1 MSILFK
7 PSRALVLAP
16 HTDDG
21 EFGCGGTIARLL
33 EDRVD
38 VFYAAFSICEESV
51 PAGFKSDALAEE
63 VRAATGVLGIP
74 PQNLVVRS
82 YPVRRFPEH
91 RQDILEDLVRLR
103 AQFRPDLVFLPSGHD
118 IHQDH
123 QVIAAE
129 GVRAF
134 KAATLLGYDIPW
146 NNLAMTY
153 STLVVLEERHLQKK
167 LAALACYKTQA
178 HRPYATEEAIRS
190 LAVSRGLLVAQKYA
204 EGFQGIRFVW

>member
-1 MSILFK
+1 MSIQFK
-7 PSRALVLAP
+7 PGRTLLLAP

-21 EFGCGGTIARLL
+21 EFGCGGTVARLL
-33 EDRVD
+33 EAEAE
-38 VFYAAFSICEESV
+38 VFYVAFSTCEESV
-51 PAGFKSDALAEE
+51 PPGFRKDALAEE

-74 PQNLVVRS
+74 PQNLMVRS

-91 RQDILEDLVRLR
+91 RQEILEDLVRLR
-103 AQFRPDLVFLPSGHD
+103 AQIRPDLVFLPSSQD

-146 NNLAMTY
+146 NNLAMSY
-153 STLVVLEERHLQKK
+153 ATLVVLEERHLQKK

-178 HRPYATEEAIRS
+178 HRAYATEEAIRS
-190 LAVSRGLLVAQKYA
+190 LARSRGLLVAQKYA
-204 EGFQGIRFVW
+204 EAFEAVRFVW